1 MRRGH
6 RGKFWCHPGGTSK
19 KKAGGVGARADPAR
33 DRPGGAT
40 ARLPQVGWT
49 RWPIPG
55 DGALSS
61 IPEGQEN
68 RFEKRKEAGAL
79 RLRKYC
85 EQIIP
90 K

>member
-1 MRRGH
+1 MYVKTPLRTG
-6 RGKFWCHPGGTSK
+6 P
-19 KKAGGVGARADPAR
+19 V
-33 DRPGGAT
+33 GAT
-40 ARLPQVGWT
+40 AWPPQVGWT
-49 RWPIPG
+49 RRPITG

-68 RFEKRKEAGAL
+68 RFEKRKEAGDL